1 MPHGQGWNA
10 KRLREDRS
18 TEEIKGVANG
28 ADCMPLC
35 VVGASVLMGVPAFPG
50 VPPKKPAPGNGGS
63 GEMKDNP
70 AKRLQ
75 IQGGTFEAGKDGAVG
90 VRTDQWAVEKAQLM
104 QENQQLRAS
113 AARVDNEAD
122 GRRACSELDKAKAE
136 IERSLSSP
144 VVSDVSHLSFG
155 SSRRGSLAQAS
166 VGLAPAARPAS
177 CCLFAVDIVVP
188 MPPFGCLTYW
198 WNADHASFFL
208 CRLKNLLGTP
218 KPAPS
223 QNIECTGT
231 PQPP

>member
-75 IQGGTFEAGKDGAVG
+75 IQGSAFEAGKEGAVG
-90 VRTDQWAVEKAQLM
+90 VRTDQGTAEKAQLM
-104 QENQQLRAS
+104 EENQQLRAS
-113 AARVDNEAD
+113 AARVENEAD
-122 GRRACSELDKAKAE
+122 GHRACSKLDKAKAE

-144 VVSDVSHLSFG
+144 VVFRHF
-155 SSRRGSLAQAS
+155 
-166 VGLAPAARPAS
+166 P
-177 CCLFAVDIVVP
+177 FVV
-188 MPPFGCLTYW
+188 
-198 WNADHASFFL
+198 
-208 CRLKNLLGTP
+208 
-218 KPAPS
+218 
-223 QNIECTGT
+223 
-231 PQPP
+231 